1 MKLAEAKE
9 WQKDALALLSPPRP
23 LTEGVQSP
31 GDLLAISRRSPDD
44 LLAQVRRE
52 IANGDGYAARLVG
65 HNGVTLVEPLK
76 PPIDFSFDAALGPSR
91 YRDHAG
97 GDA

>member
-1 MKLAEAKE
+1 M
-9 WQKDALALLSPPRP
+9 
-23 LTEGVQSP
+23 
-31 GDLLAISRRSPDD
+31 RS
-44 LLAQVRRE
+44 QVRRE
-52 IANGDGYAARLVG
+52 IANGDASAARLVG

>member
-1 MKLAEAKE
+1 MDE
-9 WQKDALALLSPPRP
+9 SP
-23 LTEGVQSP
+23 EM
-31 GDLLAISRRSPDD
+31 RS
-44 LLAQVRRE
+44 QVRRE
-52 IANGDGYAARLVG
+52 IANGDASAARLVG